1 MVMSIHSLLKKYWG
15 FADFRDMQEDVI
27 QSVLSGNDT
36 LALLP
41 TGGGKSICFQVPA
54 LEMEGICIVV
64 SPLIAL
70 MKDQVAHLSQKGIK
84 AIAVYSGMS
93 QQEID
98 RAIDN
103 CVYGDYKFLYV
114 SPERLST
121 DMLQVRAAK
130 MKVNLLAVD
139 EAHCISQ
146 WGYDFRPPYLRIAD
160 FRAIIPG
167 VPVLALTA
175 TATPA
180 VVVDICDKLQFKN
193 KVVFQKSFERTN
205 LSYSV
210 LTEESKLE
218 RLVKMLEKV
227 PGSAIAYV
235 RNRRKTKEIAGYLQ
249 KKKISADYYHA
260 GLDHVTRS
268 QKQEA
273 WTKGRLRVMVSTNAF
288 GMGIDKPDVRLV
300 VHMDVPDDI
309 ESYFQEA
316 GRAGRDG
323 KKSFAV
329 LLYNSSDVTDLTER
343 LEHHIPPIAKI
354 RQVYQA
360 LANNFQLAIGAGA
373 NQSFDFDVAVFCKNN
388 HFHPLETVQ
397 ALKTL
402 EIEGYIALTD
412 AVFIRS
418 RLLLPVSKEVL
429 YRFEVENQRH
439 EVLLRTLLRAYSGI
453 FEDFVTI
460 NENDLARFTGLT
472 RDQVVAQLKELEKFN
487 ILKYEP
493 QKDAPQ
499 IIFLQPRKN
508 SDTLSFDYALLRR
521 RKEAHEA
528 RLTAMK
534 QYLTTTTTCR
544 SQILLN
550 YFGQKEAP
558 RCGIC
563 DVCLRR
569 NRIELTDLEFE
580 QITEQVKRLV
590 QSKPHSISEVVSK
603 TPKMHEKKTLET
615 IQWLLDNEEL
625 KLNDHNQL
633 TWSDG
638 THH

>member
-1 MVMSIHSLLKKYWG
+1 MSIQNLLKKYWG
-15 FADFRDMQEDVI
+15 YAEFRDMQEDII
-27 QSVLSGNDT
+27 QSVLAGHDT

-54 LEMEGICIVV
+54 LAKEGLCIVV

-70 MKDQVAHLSQKGIK
+70 MKDQVAHLTQKGIK

-93 QQEID
+93 KQEID

-103 CVYGDYKFLYV
+103 CVYGNYKFLYV

-121 DMLQVRAAK
+121 EMLQVRAQK
-130 MKVNLLAVD
+130 MKINLLAVD

-146 WGYDFRPPYLRIAD
+146 WGYDFRPSYLRIAA
-160 FRAIIPG
+160 FRAIIPD

-175 TATPA
+175 TATPV
-180 VVVDICDKLQFKN
+180 VVVDICDKLQFKH
-193 KVVFQKSFERTN
+193 KTVFQKSFERTN

-210 LTEESKLE
+210 LQEESKNE
-218 RLVKMLEKV
+218 RLSKMLEKV
-227 PGSAIAYV
+227 QGTAIAYV
-235 RNRRKTKEIAGYLQ
+235 RNRRKTKEIAEYL
-249 KKKISADYYHA
+249 KKKNISADFYHA
-260 GLDHVTRS
+260 GLDHATRS

-273 WTKGRLRVMVSTNAF
+273 WTKGKSRVMVSTNAF

-329 LLYNSSDVTDLTER
+329 LLYNNSDVTDLKER
-343 LEHHIPPIAKI
+343 LEHHIPPVEKI

-360 LANNFQLAIGAGA
+360 LANHFQLALGAGE
-373 NQSFDFDVAVFCKNN
+373 NVSFDFDIAAFCKSN
-388 HFHPLETVQ
+388 HLHPLETIQ

-402 EIEGYIALTD
+402 EMEGYIALTD

-418 RLLLPVSKEVL
+418 RLLLRVNKEVL
-429 YRFEVENQRH
+429 YRFEVENERH
-439 EVLLRTLLRAYSGI
+439 EALLRTLLRAYSGI

-460 NENDLARFTGLT
+460 NENDLSRFTGLT
-472 RDQVVAQLKELEKFN
+472 RDQVITQLKELERFN
-487 ILKYEP
+487 ILQYEP

-499 IIFLQPRKN
+499 IIFLQPRKD
-508 SDTLSFDYALLRR
+508 SDRLPFDYLLLRR

-534 QYLTTTTTCR
+534 QYLTTAATCR
-544 SQILLN
+544 SQLLLN
-550 YFGQKEAP
+550 YFGEKEAP

-569 NRIELTDLEFE
+569 NRIELTDMEFE
-580 QITEQVKRLV
+580 QITEQIKKLV
-590 QSKPHSISEVVSK
+590 QEKPYTISEVVNK
-603 TPKMHEKKTLET
+603 TPKMHERKILET

-625 KLNDHNQL
+625 RLNDQHQL
-633 TWSDG
+633 IFCK
-638 THH
+638 